1 MDGFLKGICH
11 PLLRLSKNLLDHIP
25 TTQLYSVRA
34 SLEFLDL
41 TQMAAVEVVPNRA
54 FHGLRGLRTLLIN
67 SMPILKKIEALAFH
81 DLASLETLECQN
93 NRRLSYIDPFAFYD
107 QIIEGKPNTV
117 PTVSLNNNALG

>member
-67 SMPILKKIEALAFH
+67 SMPILSKIEALGRGNANSTANDFVI
-81 DLASLETLECQN
+81 L
-93 NRRLSYIDPFAFYD
+93 RKLSF
-107 QIIEGKPNTV
+107 G
-117 PTVSLNNNALG
+117 